1 MAVLAS
7 ICRQYPDELDLKL
20 YSLAIIVILIT
31 SLKGPAMATPQS
43 GQPIQAGSA
52 DQLAVIQQLLGT
64 LFGQQQTVTNSANI
78 APLQQLL
85 GQLQGAD
92 YSQML
97 NSIFMQAGGAI
108 PGLQAAYTN
117 AVGARSGNNSAVQ
130 ANLER
135 LLQQTS
141 MLAQQK
147 LAEQQLQNQQI
158 QANVGGNIAQAT
170 ASQKTATPGKA
181 GELAGVLALAQGALK
196 LTGSKDLEELWKK
209 MGGSSAGVAGGTAGA
224 TTAAAAAP
232 LSSAPAAMTTGAE
245 APQMSL
251 APWVGQSSTANILG
265 DSGASAPDFMS
276 PDFYF
281 PEGGMSIAPDMAPFD
296 PLPIENFSPAPSQW
310 FEGPDLMQYF

>member
-1 MAVLAS
+1 M
-7 ICRQYPDELDLKL
+7 K
-20 YSLAIIVILIT
+20 
-31 SLKGPAMATPQS
+31 TPQS

-64 LFGQQQTVTNSANI
+64 LFGQQQTVTSTANT

-85 GQLQGAD
+85 AQLQGAD
-92 YSQML
+92 YSQLL

-108 PGLQAAYTN
+108 PGLQAAYSN

-147 LAEQQLQNQQI
+147 LVEQQLQNQQI
-158 QANVGGNIAQAT
+158 QADVGGNIAQAT
-170 ASQKTATPGKA
+170 RSEQTKTPGQA
-181 GELAGVLALAQGALK
+181 GQLAGVLALAQGALK

-209 MGGSSAGVAGGTAGA
+209 MGSNSSASPAGTTGGITA
-224 TTAAAAAP
+224 TPITQ
-232 LSSAPAAMTTGAE
+232 SPAAMTTGAE

-251 APWVGQSSTANILG
+251 APWVGQSSTANLL
-265 DSGASAPDFMS
+265 SGAAPSSDIFA

-281 PEGGMSIAPDMAPFD
+281 PEGGMSYAPDMAPFD
-296 PLPIENFSPAPSQW
+296 PVPIENFSPAPDQW
-310 FEGPDLMQYF
+310 FQQPDLMQYF